1 MDNINPCTEKDETQK
16 KKTRP
21 KGSIRKKLF
30 NAVFYILILAML
42 IGAFVFSTNSDA
54 NKSVFGY
61 RMYSVLSGSMTPVY
75 PKGSLVI
82 VRITDPK
89 EIKVGDDITFYNPGS
104 EQDIWTHRV
113 IDVIDNYGNNGVC
126 FKTQGVANSQEDPFI
141 TIGGNVV
148 GVVVFSIPYAGY
160 VFEFIQHNT
169 LISIVIIILALTLIK
184 LLITLIKPP
193 PVKPR
198 YGKAE

>member
-1 MDNINPCTEKDETQK
+1 MDNINPGTQKDKTQK

-42 IGAFVFSTNSDA
+42 IGAFVFATNSDA

-61 RMYSVLSGSMTPVY
+61 RMYSVLSGSMTPVH

-89 EIKVGDDITFYNPGS
+89 EIKAGDDITFYNPGS
-104 EQDIWTHRV
+104 EQEIWTHRV

-126 FKTQGVANSQEDPFI
+126 FKTQGVANSQEDPFV

-160 VFEFIQHNT
+160 VLEFIQHNT

>member
-160 VFEFIQHNT
+160 VLEFIQHNT

>member
-1 MDNINPCTEKDETQK
+1 MDNINPGTEKDETQK

-160 VFEFIQHNT
+160 VLEFIQHNT

>member
-61 RMYSVLSGSMTPVY
+61 RMYSVLSGSMTPVH

-160 VFEFIQHNT
+160 VLEFIQHNT
-169 LISIVIIILALTLIK
+169 MISIVIIILALTLIK